1 MHSLGKVKL
10 LASFFCPRTGHWH
23 GLATAGAML
32 TCVAVVLNVGSL
44 GKAPKIDVLHD
55 NVVREAARAIT
66 DQPPGSISMPGPE
79 TDAAT
84 QTDRLRLSM
93 EAGDV
98 SEPIRPSIEPASV
111 SVVEVAPSVS
121 EPARPK
127 DAAGEIQAKPPQDL
141 AAAVPAAPA
150 AGDHANPDLV
160 KRATI
165 VGVWAPDAG
174 TCSARNFRQGLLP
187 TVIGGEGAW
196 AGETFCIFKNKERT
210 ETGWRVVAK
219 CSNQREQWTS
229 NVRLTVNDNRL
240 TWRSKR
246 GTQIYTR
253 CAPDV
258 LMAAR

>member
-1 MHSLGKVKL
+1 MHSLGNVKL
-10 LASFFCPRTGHWH
+10 LASFLRPRTVHWH
-23 GLATAGAML
+23 GLATAGAIV

-44 GKAPKIDVLHD
+44 GKAPKIDALPD
-55 NVVREAARAIT
+55 SAFRETARAIT
-66 DQPPGSISMPGPE
+66 DQPPGSTSMPRPE

-84 QTDRLRLSM
+84 QPDRPQLVI
-93 EAGDV
+93 EAADV

-121 EPARPK
+121 QPGTRK
-127 DAAGEIQAKPPQDL
+127 DAADEIQAKPLQDL
-141 AAAVPAAPA
+141 SAAVPAAPA
-150 AGDHANPDLV
+150 PGDHTNPHLV

-174 TCSARNFRQGLLP
+174 TCSARNFREGLLP
-187 TVIGGEGAW
+187 TVISGEGAW
-196 AGETFCIFKNKERT
+196 AGETFCIFKNKEQT

-219 CSNQREQWTS
+219 CSNQRERWTS

-240 TWRSKR
+240 TWASKR

>member
-1 MHSLGKVKL
+1 MHSLGKMKVL
-10 LASFFCPRTGHWH
+10 LSFFRPRTVHWH

-32 TCVAVVLNVGSL
+32 TCVAVVLNVCSL
-44 GKAPKIDVLHD
+44 GKVPKTVLP
-55 NVVREAARAIT
+55 RAIT
-66 DQPPGSISMPGPE
+66 EQPVGPTSMLAPE
-79 TDAAT
+79 TVAVAQSDHPQPA
-84 QTDRLRLSM
+84 M
-93 EAGDV
+93 EAADV

-121 EPARPK
+121 EPARPA
-127 DAAGEIQAKPPQDL
+127 DAVGEIPSQKPPQDV

-150 AGDHANPDLV
+150 LGDHPNPDPAR
-160 KRATI
+160 RATV

-187 TVIGGEGAW
+187 TIISGEGAW
-196 AGETFCIFKNKERT
+196 AGETFCIFKNKEQT

-229 NVRLTVNDNRL
+229 NIRLTVSDNRL
-240 TWRSKR
+240 TWTSKR

-253 CAPDV
+253 CAPEV